1 MTERASSPRA
11 MGFVSPMSD
20 ANIKDDKEK
29 SA

>member
-20 ANIKDDKEK
+20 TNIKDDKEK

>member
-1 MTERASSPRA
+1 MAERASSPRA

-20 ANIKDDKEK
+20 TNIKDDKEK